1 MTDVAAQKRDL
12 RAALRGRRKA
22 AAMAKPDAAEALAG
36 IFLHHVRLTA
46 GAVVAGYKAVP
57 PELDPAP
64 LMAVLAARG
73 HPLALPC
80 TGPLGMV
87 LVFRRWQ
94 PGDPLVKGALGI
106 EQPLPAAESVLP
118 QVALVPLLGFDRRG
132 YRLGQGGGY
141 YDRTLAAG
149 TMLAIGLAYAAQEVE
164 FLPTEPWDRRLDWI
178 VTEREAIRV

>member
-1 MTDVAAQKRDL
+1 MSDPAAEKR
-12 RAALRGRRKA
+12 ALRGRLRERRRLA
-22 AAMAKPDAAEALAG
+22 AAADPDAARALAQV
-36 IFLHHVRLTA
+36 FLAHVGLAA

-57 PELDPAP
+57 PELDPGP
-64 LMAVLAARG
+64 LMAALAAQGR
-73 HPLALPC
+73 PLALPC
-80 TGPLGMV
+80 TGPLGTV

-106 EQPLPAAESVLP
+106 GEPLPAAESVLP
-118 QVALVPLLGFDRRG
+118 SVALVPLLGFDRRG

-164 FLPTEPWDRRLDWI
+164 VLPVEPWDRPLDWI
-178 VTEREAIRV
+178 ITEREAIRV